1 MCTASYKDW
10 LRIDGR
16 EATLQMKT
24 SGLKVLKC
32 DTVIGTE
39 TLHLSSLKCF
49 DVATVVT
56 GKVSVRTSGVNYYAS
71 LNENGTEIQLDYG
84 FMLA

>member
-1 MCTASYKDW
+1 MCTPSYKDW
-10 LRIDGR
+10 LRMDGM

-24 SGLKVLKC
+24 SGLKVLKGK
-32 DTVIGTE
+32 TVIGEE

-49 DVATVVT
+49 DISNVIT
-56 GKVSVRTSGVNYYAS
+56 GKVSVKTSGVNYYAS